1 MNPIYTQMIVSAVVH
16 AMRVCPHCKR
26 AAAYRPKRPGQF
38 YKCRFC
44 HHRFQEKK
52 R

>member
-1 MNPIYTQMIVSAVVH
+1 MTPIWTALLYDGTQSV
-16 AMRVCPHCKR
+16 MRICTQCKNAAEYIRKR
-26 AAAYRPKRPGQF
+26 AGQF

-44 HHRFQEKK
+44 GHRFQEKK